1 MDAKIT
7 LEYAMVWTDYLSWR
21 ASFVA
26 CPQLVCLYCVIIP
39 AILPYRFCTS
49 FPSIFFYWKHFVNRT
64 FYVWVCAK
72 NFNLFVWKQNPKP
85 ELRYGSFV
93 REQDE
98 EPQMSSWELLHS
110 HTLALGQEVFI
121 ISTISIYP
129 QSWLNLN
136 NARVNILNISITS
149 RYAKCRNVKSLTNLR
164 CRSCSNKSKWFKS
177 VILSWSWCAY

>member
-1 MDAKIT
+1 MLKLQSNMRWCELTTFLGGLPLSPAHSSSVYT
-7 LEYAMVWTDYLSWR
+7 VLLSQPYFLTDFAWV
-21 ASFVA
+21 FH
-26 CPQLVCLYCVIIP
+26 Q
-39 AILPYRFCTS
+39 F
-49 FPSIFFYWKHFVNRT
+49 FFYWKHFVYRT

-93 REQDE
+93 REQDK

-110 HTLALGQEVFI
+110 HMLALGQEVFI